1 MMVLIF
7 FILRVWYSRTP
18 PFNCLQNPVGFL
30 ILLVRNAARCSP
42 SLKTRSVAAIKQYYS
57 SCCAPGSYG
66 FKGGNVPRLASAVS
80 PLGLVL
86 SNLWEYPG
94 LEGSVRRHV
103 RIIFEALLQI
113 SSSFFFQ
120 FYITFR
126 VVLVQSANRVEVLT
140 LFKSLGLNW
149 SLTAA
154 LQFVPSCGSFAAE
167 AVYLKSCQRSS
178 LRNFPDCLKSCK
190 EVQKWSFEG
199 KGKKRI
205 RTIGYDRFLFS
216 IVRCSKV
223 P

>member
-1 MMVLIF
+1 MMALIF
-7 FILRVWYSRTP
+7 FILHVWYSRTP

-113 SSSFFFQ
+113 SSSFFFSILYY
-120 FYITFR
+120 FSGRT
-126 VVLVQSANRVEVLT
+126 
-140 LFKSLGLNW
+140 
-149 SLTAA
+149 
-154 LQFVPSCGSFAAE
+154 
-167 AVYLKSCQRSS
+167 
-178 LRNFPDCLKSCK
+178 
-190 EVQKWSFEG
+190 
-199 KGKKRI
+199 
-205 RTIGYDRFLFS
+205 RTISEQGRGADIIQVLGFELKLDCSPPVCS
-216 IVRCSKV
+216 ILWELCSRSCL